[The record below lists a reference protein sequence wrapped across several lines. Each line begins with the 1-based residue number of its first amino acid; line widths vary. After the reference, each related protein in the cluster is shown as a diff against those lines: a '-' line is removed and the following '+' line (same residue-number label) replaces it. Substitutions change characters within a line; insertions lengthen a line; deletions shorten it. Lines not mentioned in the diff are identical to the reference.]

1 MALSADKPLEYKA
14 IEKTRLEAALP
25 VQASTTIYQGG
36 ALSRDSGG
44 EIGPLAASEAFVG
57 FSGDGANNASG
68 SAGDI
73 NAKVYTQGI
82 VLLTITGLD
91 DNNDG
96 SDTVYA
102 TADDTFTLTASGAV
116 SIGKVF
122 EIEDLA
128 TNKAWVFFQGDAV
141 RSI

>member
-1 MALSADKPLEYKA
+1 MALSADKPLEYKGINHR
-14 IEKTRLEAALP
+14 IESAQPA
-25 VQASTTIYQGG
+25 QAVVGYQGG

-44 EIGPLAASEAFVG
+44 EVGPLAASEAFAG
-57 FSGDGANNASG
+57 FCADGFDNSGG

-73 NAKVYTQGI
+73 NVKTYSCGI

-91 DNNDG
+91 DNNDLG
-96 SDTVYA
+96 DTVYA
-102 TADDTFTLTASGAV
+102 TDDNTYTLTASGGV

-122 EIEDLA
+122 EIESLSSN
-128 TNKAWVFFQGDAV
+128 TAWVKFEADTV

>member
-1 MALSADKPLEYKA
+1 MALTADKPLEYKGVLH
-14 IEKTRLEAALP
+14 RLESAQP

-36 ALSRDSGG
+36 AQSRDAGG
-44 EIGPLAASEAFVG
+44 EIGPLAASEAFAG
-57 FSGDGANNASG
+57 FSADGADNSSG

-73 NAKVYTQGI
+73 NAKVWTKGI

-91 DNNDG
+91 DNNDIG
-96 SDTVYA
+96 DTVYA

-116 SIGKVF
+116 SIGKVY
-122 EIEDLA
+122 EIESLA
-128 TNKAWVFFQGDAV
+128 SNTAWVAFEADTL

>member
-14 IEKTRLEAALP
+14 VGHRMETAQP

-44 EIGPLAASEAFVG
+44 EVGPLAASETFVG
-57 FSGDGANNASG
+57 FSADGADNSSG

-73 NAKVYTQGI
+73 NAKVWAKGI
-82 VLLTITGLD
+82 ALLTITGLD
-91 DNNDG
+91 DNDDIG
-96 SDTVYA
+96 DTVYA
-102 TADDTFTLTASGAV
+102 TADDTFTLTASGGV

-122 EIEDLA
+122 EIESLSA
-128 TNKAWVFFQGDAV
+128 NQAWVAFEGDVA

>member
-14 IEKTRLEAALP
+14 VGHRLESAQP

-44 EIGPLAASEAFVG
+44 EVGPLAASEAFVG
-57 FSGDGANNASG
+57 FSADGADNSSG

-73 NAKVYTQGI
+73 NAKVWTKGI

-91 DNNDG
+91 DNNDIG
-96 SDTVYA
+96 DTVYA
-102 TADDTFTLTASGAV
+102 TADDTFTLTASGGV
-116 SIGKVF
+116 SVGKVY
-122 EIEDLA
+122 EIESL
-128 TNKAWVFFQGDAV
+128 TNSQAWVAFEGDV
-141 RSI
+141 CRSI